1 VQVSYWVASSI
12 LLSKPKEQLSV
23 LKKFIEVRCAACAS
37 ASCHRVQL
45 TDQLTNDR
53 LITAARSGMPAAEQ
67 LQLDDGDPLW
77 VEQLFDRASEEAVGG
92 NVPNAVV
99 LIRFMAKV
107 CLSLVL
113 TPHWR
118 HQALPERFNVQ
129 FRAIEEVMAPQ
140 QNFIQ
145 CRRATN
151 QRPPPKFPY
160 FGSFFHLHINQS
172 RICWQL
178 STCEQLCC

>member
-1 VQVSYWVASSI
+1 MRRAAR
-12 LLSKPKEQLSV
+12 P
-23 LKKFIEVRCAACAS
+23 RCR
-37 ASCHRVQL
+37 RVQL
-45 TDQLTNDR
+45 IDQLTIDR

-77 VEQLFDRASEEAVGG
+77 VEQLFDRASEEIVGG

-99 LIRFMAKV
+99 VLIRFMAMV
-107 CLSLVL
+107 CLNRVL
-113 TPHWR
+113 TPNLR

-129 FRAIEEVMAPQ
+129 FQAIEEVMAPQ

-160 FGSFFHLHINQS
+160 FGSFAILKSIN
-172 RICWQL
+172 
-178 STCEQLCC
+178 